1 MRGIHWRSQRMRH
14 SETVVAV
21 FLGLDLA
28 EQRFMNLWFHQRVYY
43 VCKIES
49 ACVRDVNPKPG
60 PGRRRHLGLQALL
73 SFAASTKC
81 CITSLHV
88 AVVKLDPYDTR
99 PYGTPEECHRD
110 QKLHYNFGGL
120 IFFVFPAALFPEAA
134 FLPVVPDLLPA
145 AWPLRCF
152 ALASG
157 FPCSTRRQRH

>member
-1 MRGIHWRSQRMRH
+1 MRPRRG
-14 SETVVAV
+14 
-21 FLGLDLA
+21 G
-28 EQRFMNLWFHQRVYY
+28 
-43 VCKIES
+43 
-49 ACVRDVNPKPG
+49 G

-134 FLPVVPDLLPA
+134 FLPAVPDLLPA

-157 FPCSTRRQRH
+157 FPCLTRRQRH